1 MKLIRRPWIWLARF
15 RKRCGY
21 GVHSPFA
28 FAFITGVVGERS
40 SYYAYAPL
48 AHLHPWWVRW
58 GRLYPM
64 TCRRLLFRLANYAH
78 PRTIATIGECPIER
92 AYMKRAVSSAN
103 WIEAKTGAELNNAD
117 IIADFVFVT
126 ADKLAEAPAIAMR
139 MRPSSI
145 MVLEGIHRNDSAL
158 RLWHALQDDHHTGIT
173 FDLYTY
179 GVAFFD
185 HERHKQHYKV
195 NF

>member
-1 MKLIRRPWIWLARF
+1 MKLIRRPWIWLSRF
-15 RKRCGY
+15 RQRRGY

-28 FAFITGVVGERS
+28 FAFITGVVGERA

-48 AHLHPWWVRW
+48 SHLHPWWVRW
-58 GRLYPM
+58 GKLYPM

-78 PRTIATIGECPIER
+78 PQTITTIGECPIER
-92 AYMKRAVSSAN
+92 AYMKRAVPSAH
-103 WIEAKTGAELNNAD
+103 WTETAKGAALKNVCT
-117 IIADFVFVT
+117 IADFVFVT
-126 ADKLAEAPAIAMR
+126 ADKLVEAPAIAMH
-139 MRPSSI
+139 MRSSSM
-145 MVLEGIHRNDSAL
+145 MVLEGIHRNASSL
-158 RLWHALQDDHHTGIT
+158 RLWHALQADQHTGIT

-185 HERHKQHYKV
+185 HARHKQHYLV